1 MRCNEMNFRALFL
14 NNPYWGGRKFTI
26 SIPSG
31 KRSHGSLEHPH
42 WSIGNTSS
50 FVIHFLLAML
60 VYGSVLPLFFQLIFN
75 IDAKSNLKS
84 ETTQKK
90 IPKHIY
96 TLIST
101 KANSSINS
109 RKTHLEK
116 KFNMRVPP
124 KSPQISIPQSQAQT
138 PWVHENRLSFP

>member
-1 MRCNEMNFRALFL
+1 MNFRACF
-14 NNPYWGGRKFTI
+14 WTSRKFTI
-26 SIPSG
+26 RIPSG
-31 KRSHGSLEHPH
+31 KRSHGWLEHPH

-60 VYGSVLPLFFQLIFN
+60 VYGSVLPLFFQLTFN

-84 ETTQKK
+84 ETIQKK

-96 TLIST
+96 ILKST

-109 RKTHLEK
+109 RTTHLPTFQCELHQNHH
-116 KFNMRVPP
+116 KFRLPNLN
-124 KSPQISIPQSQAQT
+124 PQT
-138 PWVHENRLSFP
+138 HLPWVHENRLSFP

>member
-84 ETTQKK
+84 ETTQRK

-116 KFNMRVPP
+116 NLTCEFHQNHRILRFPNP
-124 KSPQISIPQSQAQT
+124 KHKLREFMKTA
-138 PWVHENRLSFP
+138 